1 MFNVQNNSKMFYPKS
16 KRSLRWDAVKSAMA
30 KWRDSR
36 EEPKA
41 YNYSL
46 KGYITVSSRISTRE
60 TPYHASRTPE
70 STEAVCS
77 HFNEILRFAVKKEEV
92 EPHSNFGSKFKKLI
106 ILERRL
112 TGGVT
117 AKLTVGVTANDNLVQ
132 YCITATA

>member
-1 MFNVQNNSKMFYPKS
+1 MFYPKS
-16 KRSLRWDAVKSAMA
+16 KRSLRWDAVKSAMVQ
-30 KWRDSR
+30 WRESR

-46 KGYITVSSRISTRE
+46 RGYITVSNRISTRE
-60 TPYHASRTPE
+60 TPYHASHTVE

-77 HFNEILRFAVKKEEV
+77 HFNEILRYAVKKEEV

-112 TGGVT
+112 TSGLT
-117 AKLTVGVTANDNLVQ
+117 AKLTVGVLPDESLVQ
-132 YCITATA
+132 YCITASA